1 MFRRLVVITLT
12 LTYLSLSSQNLR
24 ANEKITECA
33 EGFSRAMFSFNMG
46 LDKVIIKPIAQLY
59 SFLPVIVRESINN
72 ALLNIESS
80 VSFPNQIFQGN
91 FNDAGLTLGRF
102 LINSTIGI
110 AGIFDPASALGLA
123 KPNREDFGQTF
134 GAYGVGQGCYIVLP
148 VLGPTTARD
157 GVGRVL
163 GIFADPFYMV
173 TVGDTKFLGNS
184 VDEHWYWY
192 EMSTDVVNLR
202 AQNIKSFENLE
213 KNSLDLYAA
222 VKSLYL
228 QKRENLMRN
237 TKLSDGLYG
246 GKEDDWKDIK
256 Q

>member
-1 MFRRLVVITLT
+1 MFKRLGIITLI
-12 LTYLSLSSQNLR
+12 LTFLSLSSKNLK

-59 SFLPVIVRESINN
+59 SFLPVGVRESINN
-72 ALLNIESS
+72 ALLNIEST
-80 VSFPNQIFQGN
+80 VSFPNQILQGN

-102 LINSTIGI
+102 LINSTVGI

-134 GAYGVGQGCYIVLP
+134 GTWGVGQGCYIVLP
-148 VLGPTTARD
+148 VLGPTTPRD

-163 GIFADPFYMV
+163 GIFGDYFYMV
-173 TVGDTKFLGNS
+173 TVGDTKFLGKS
-184 VDEHWYWY
+184 VEEHWYWY
-192 EMSTDVVNLR
+192 EVSTDLVNFR

-228 QKRENLMRN
+228 QKRENLVRN
-237 TKLSDGLYG
+237 AKSSDGLYG

-256 Q
+256 

>member
-1 MFRRLVVITLT
+1 MSRRLSVIL
-12 LTYLSLSSQNLR
+12 LVLSFLNLSSQNLK
-24 ANEKITECA
+24 ANEKVTECA

-59 SFLPVIVRESINN
+59 SFLPVGIRVSVNN
-72 ALLNIESS
+72 ALLNIEST
-80 VSFPNQIFQGN
+80 VSFPNQVLQGN
-91 FNDAGLTLGRF
+91 LNDAGLTLVRF
-102 LINSTIGI
+102 LINSTFGIG
-110 AGIFDPASALGLA
+110 GIFDPASSLGLA

-134 GAYGVGQGCYIVLP
+134 GAWGIGQGCYIVLP
-148 VLGPTTARD
+148 VLGPTTPRD
-157 GVGRVL
+157 GAGRVL
-163 GIFADPFYMV
+163 SIFGDYFYMV
-173 TVGDTKFLGNS
+173 TVGDTRFLGNS

-222 VKSLYL
+222 FKSLYL
-228 QKRENLMRN
+228 QKRENLVRN
-237 TKLSDGLYG
+237 TKSSDGLYG

-256 Q
+256 